1 MNNIFR
7 KSIPAITLFW
17 SVCFFF
23 VLAFFYLGDIQNYI
37 FVERDLMR
45 FFIPPRQFWVE
56 EVKNL
61 TFPLWNPYYFNGHPL
76 FATLQPGVLYPFS
89 ALYLFMPFHWAFNL
103 NIEIHFALSGWF
115 TYLLLRGMNATQGA
129 SLISGIGFMLS
140 GYLLSIHSFLSTF
153 LSVTWVPLFFLV
165 FFAAIKKNH
174 IGHAFL
180 AGVVGTFMFLG
191 GGVEVCYFTFS
202 VTFILVLLPEL
213 ILEKETLPNLK
224 RRLFLFALFCLVFF
238 GLSAVQLIPFLELS
252 QQSIRSKG
260 LEYWEAGTWSL
271 HLYDLVEF
279 FIPNQYGL
287 ATDHKTFWIFQ
298 NMLKTIYVG
307 TIPFLLSLFLLKEN
321 KRRFLGFLFLFM
333 ACMAF
338 AMGKNT
344 SLYYYLYE
352 YLPFFNK
359 LRYPVKFIFMA
370 ILILCI
376 VAGLGY
382 DSFKRETNR
391 QNNKTLPQLFLVLG
405 FLGMVG
411 FGTLILFNTQFITY
425 LNSLGWGP
433 PKYNEIAVNLFN
445 IKRLFVF
452 ASLFCLCIYL
462 YFQPLF
468 RKPFLLVCIISIFV
482 LDLFFSNYGYYK
494 KESLVRINKPSEN
507 SQFIQS
513 DPTLFRIYTN
523 FKIGKKSNF
532 PSGHNWDELS
542 ANKEMLQF
550 GTMVSSS
557 IFHSQ
562 GNEVMRQARWENIN
576 TLFDS
581 APLSESANLLGLM
594 NVKYIIS
601 KHDLPSPN
609 FKQIHSAYPP
619 LIRKNQDEEKP
630 ETVNIYENKNVF
642 PRAFLV
648 PRCKVLTKDEE
659 YSTAFKSKQFDP
671 NSVVLLDKNPKS
683 FDCEKQKIID
693 SKGTVEIEAYNSN
706 SVYLMVVSNSRQ
718 FLFMSDSFYP
728 GWKAYV
734 DGEEKEIFRANYQ
747 FRAVLIE
754 PGEHT
759 LRFEYDPF
767 SFKLGLAITLLT
779 ILVSLIYFFRAYVVQ
794 PSKIDINLPA

>member
-1 MNNIFR
+1 
-7 KSIPAITLFW
+7 
-17 SVCFFF
+17 
-23 VLAFFYLGDIQNYI
+23 
-37 FVERDLMR
+37 MR

-56 EVKNL
+56 EIKNFI
-61 TFPLWNPYYFNGHPL
+61 FPLWNPYFLNGHPL

-89 ALYLFMPFHWAFNL
+89 VLYLFLPFHWAFNL

-115 TYLLLRGMNATQGA
+115 TYLLLRGMKASQGA

-165 FFAAIKKNH
+165 FFTSIKKNN
-174 IGHAFL
+174 IGHALL

-191 GGVEVCYFTFS
+191 GGVEVCYFTFG
-202 VTFILVLLPEL
+202 VTFFLVLFPEL
-213 ILEKETLPNLK
+213 VLEKKTQPDLK
-224 RRLFLFALFCLVFF
+224 RRLILFTIFCLVFF
-238 GLSAVQLIPFLELS
+238 GLSAVQLLPFLELS

-287 ATDHKTFWIFQ
+287 ASNFKTFWIFQ
-298 NMLKTIYVG
+298 NMLKTIYMG
-307 TIPFLLSLFLLKEN
+307 AIPFLLSLFFLKEN
-321 KRRFLGFLFLFM
+321 TRRFLGYLFLFM

-344 SLYYYLYE
+344 SLHYYLYE

-359 LRYPVKFIFMA
+359 IRFPVKFIFMA

-382 DSFKRETNR
+382 DSFKREINLH
-391 QNNKTLPQLFLVLG
+391 NNKTIPQLFLVFG
-405 FLGMVG
+405 FLCMVG
-411 FGTLILFNTQFITY
+411 FGALILFNAEFITY
-425 LNSLGWGP
+425 LSSLGWVP

-452 ASLFCLCIYL
+452 TSLFCLCIYL

-468 RKPFLLVCIISIFV
+468 RKTYLLVCIISIFA

-494 KESLVRINKPSEN
+494 KESIVRINKPSGN
-507 SQFIQS
+507 LQFIQS
-513 DPTLFRIYTN
+513 DPSLFRVYANYKNIDN
-523 FKIGKKSNF
+523 SQL

-550 GTMVSSS
+550 GTMGTSKV
-557 IFHSQ
+557 FHSQ

-576 TLFDS
+576 KLIDS
-581 APLSESANLLGLM
+581 GPLPESAYLLGLM

-601 KHDLPSPN
+601 KHELPSSR
-609 FKQIHSAYPP
+609 FKQVHSASPP
-619 LIRKNQDEEKP
+619 LIGKNQGEEKP
-630 ETVNIYENKNVF
+630 ETVSIYENKKLL

-648 PRCKVLTKDEE
+648 ARCKVLTKNEE
-659 YSTAFKSKQFDP
+659 LSIVFKGKEFDP
-671 NSVVLLDKNPKS
+671 KSVVLLDKSPET
-683 FDCEKQKIID
+683 FDCNEQSEID
-693 SKGTVEIEAYNSN
+693 IQGSVKFEAYNSN
-706 SVYLMVVSNSRQ
+706 SVDLKIDSNARQ
-718 FLFMSDSFYP
+718 FLFISDSFYP

-734 DGEEKEIFRANYQ
+734 DGEGKEILRANYL

-754 PGEHT
+754 PGKHT
-759 LRFEYDPF
+759 IHFEYDPF
-767 SFKLGLAITLLT
+767 SFKLGLTITLLT
-779 ILVSLIYFFRAYVVQ
+779 ILVCLIYVFKACVVRPSEIGIDQ
-794 PSKIDINLPA
+794 PA